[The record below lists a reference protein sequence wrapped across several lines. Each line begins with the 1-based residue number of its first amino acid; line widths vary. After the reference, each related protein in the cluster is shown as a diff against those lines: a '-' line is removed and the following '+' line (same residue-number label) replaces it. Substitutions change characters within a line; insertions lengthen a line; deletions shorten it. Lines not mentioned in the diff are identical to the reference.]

1 MRISDWSSDVCSSDL
16 QAERDGRQA
25 EADHP
30 LHGAAEQED
39 GGDPEQRQNIE
50 GHGRLRGKKQ
60 SQRMVWQ
67 GGAPRCFGPGRSVA
81 YAAAGPAASLARS
94 EERRGGKEWVST
106 CRSAWEPYH

>member
-81 YAAAGPAASLARS
+81 YAAAGRS
-94 EERRGGKEWVST
+94 EERRVGKEWVST
-106 CRSAWEPYH
+106 CRSRWSALQ